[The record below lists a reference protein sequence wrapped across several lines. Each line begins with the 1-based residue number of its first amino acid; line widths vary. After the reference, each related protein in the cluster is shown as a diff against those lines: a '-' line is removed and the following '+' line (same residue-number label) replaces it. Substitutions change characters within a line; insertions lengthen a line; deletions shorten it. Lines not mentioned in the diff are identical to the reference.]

1 MKSMLFFLF
10 LFPSSFCFSDEL
22 PSEFKNDL
30 VYLTPKLTDGTTITF
45 FTDTGGGWN
54 AISKEL
60 SDKYHWHTQTKEAED
75 GPIEVTSMPQ
85 FDKSVSIPGA
95 GLNNWWKGKL
105 QVVPKGD
112 ISRNGMSDGTLGG
125 RWHAEKIIEFDYPNK
140 SISVLNEAPLS
151 DTIITVPLGFQKNEE
166 GHYTLAF
173 PRIDISVDGKLIPML
188 LDTGASAWSSSE
200 AATVAGLPEGQSG
213 TSFIAA
219 SIFDEWT
226 NTHSDWLV
234 IEKGCRVSNQD
245 MIRVPAITVG
255 KSTIGPVWF
264 TRRPDPN
271 FHQFMSS
278 MMDRRIDGAL
288 GGSALKYLRIVVDYP
303 NEQAYIHSAI

>member
-1 MKSMLFFLF
+1 
-10 LFPSSFCFSDEL
+10 
-22 PSEFKNDL
+22 
-30 VYLTPKLTDGTTITF
+30 
-45 FTDTGGGWN
+45 
-54 AISKEL
+54 
-60 SDKYHWHTQTKEAED
+60 
-75 GPIEVTSMPQ
+75 
-85 FDKSVSIPGA
+85 
-95 GLNNWWKGKL
+95 
-105 QVVPKGD
+105 
-112 ISRNGMSDGTLGG
+112 
-125 RWHAEKIIEFDYPNK
+125 
-140 SISVLNEAPLS
+140 
-151 DTIITVPLGFQKNEE
+151 
-166 GHYTLAF
+166 
-173 PRIDISVDGKLIPML
+173 ML
-188 LDTGASAWSSSE
+188 LDTGTSAWPSSE
-200 AATVAGLPEGQSG
+200 AATVAGLSEGQSG

-226 NTHSDWLV
+226 KTHSDWLV

-264 TRRPDPN
+264 TRRPDPD